1 MKKLFFFFAAAM
13 MAGSMMAQTPAQND
27 SIDNEIVEFTVVE
40 QMPEFPG
47 GQNALIQ
54 YLSQNIRY
62 PLIAKENKIQG
73 RTLVSFVVEKDGK
86 ISNVQVLRSSGDMM
100 LDREAMR
107 VIRSMPRW
115 RPGYMKGQPVRAEI
129 SYCTWNPE
137 EGN

>member
-1 MKKLFFFFAAAM
+1 M
-13 MAGSMMAQTPAQND
+13 MSVGMMAQTPAQND
-27 SIDNEIVEFTVVE
+27 SVENEIVEFTVVE

-47 GQNALIQ
+47 GQNGLIQ
-54 YLSQNIRY
+54 YLSKNIMY
-62 PLIAKENKIQG
+62 PIVAKENKIQG

-115 RPGYMKGQPVRAEI
+115 RPGFMKGQPVRVQYQI
-129 SYCTWNPE
+129 PITFKL
-137 EGN
+137 

>member
-1 MKKLFFFFAAAM
+1 MRRIFIFITAAM
-13 MAGSMMAQTPAQND
+13 LAGSMMAQTPAQND

-47 GQNALIQ
+47 GQNGLIQ
-54 YLSQNIRY
+54 YLSKNIMY
-62 PLIAKENKIQG
+62 PIVAKENKIQG

-107 VIRSMPRW
+107 VIRTMPRW
-115 RPGYMKGQPVRAEI
+115 RPGYMKGQPVRVQYQI
-129 SYCTWNPE
+129 PITFKL
-137 EGN
+137 

>member
-1 MKKLFFFFAAAM
+1 MRRIFIFITAM
-13 MAGSMMAQTPAQND
+13 LAGSMMAQTPVQSD
-27 SIDNEIVEFTVVE
+27 SIENEIVELTVVE

-73 RTLVSFVVEKDGK
+73 RTLVSFIVEKDGK

-107 VIRSMPRW
+107 VIRTMPRW
-115 RPGYMKGQPVRAEI
+115 RPGYMKGQPVRVQYQVPI
-129 SYCTWNPE
+129 TFKL
-137 EGN
+137 

>member
-1 MKKLFFFFAAAM
+1 VARIVINDKEYVEELVKR
-13 MAGSMMAQTPAQND
+13 QDDEEPAEESEGVFD
-27 SIDNEIVEFTVVE
+27 VVE

-54 YLSQNIRY
+54 YLSQNLRY

-73 RTLVSFVVEKDGK
+73 RTLVSFIVEKDGR
-86 ISNVQVLRSSGDMM
+86 ISTVEVLRSSGDMM

-115 RPGYMKGQPVRAEI
+115 RPGYMKGQPVRVQYQVPI
-129 SYCTWNPE
+129 TFKL
-137 EGN
+137 

>member
-1 MKKLFFFFAAAM
+1 MYIFITAAM
-13 MAGSMMAQTPAQND
+13 RAGSMMAQTPVQSD
-27 SIDNEIVEFTVVE
+27 SIENEIVELTVVE

>member
-1 MKKLFFFFAAAM
+1 MKRIVFFFAAAM
-13 MAGSMMAQTPAQND
+13 MSVGMMAQTPANND
-27 SIDNEIVEFTVVE
+27 SVENEIVEFTVVE

-47 GQNALIQ
+47 GQNGLIQ
-54 YLSQNIRY
+54 YLSKNIMY
-62 PLIAKENKIQG
+62 PIVAKENKIQG

-115 RPGYMKGQPVRAEI
+115 RPGFMKGQPVRVQYQI
-129 SYCTWNPE
+129 PITFKL
-137 EGN
+137 

>member
-47 GQNALIQ
+47 GQNGLIQ
-54 YLSQNIRY
+54 YLSKNIMY
-62 PLIAKENKIQG
+62 PIVAKENKIQG

-107 VIRSMPRW
+107 VIRTMPRW
-115 RPGYMKGQPVRAEI
+115 RPGYMKGQPVRVQYQI
-129 SYCTWNPE
+129 PITFKL
-137 EGN
+137 

>member
-13 MAGSMMAQTPAQND
+13 MAGSMMAQTPAQSD
-27 SIDNEIVEFTVVE
+27 SIENEIVELTVVE

-115 RPGYMKGQPVRAEI
+115 RPGFMKGQPVRVQYQVPI
-129 SYCTWNPE
+129 TFKL
-137 EGN
+137 

>member
-1 MKKLFFFFAAAM
+1 MRRIFIFITAM
-13 MAGSMMAQTPAQND
+13 LAGSMMAQTPVQSD
-27 SIDNEIVEFTVVE
+27 SIENEIVELTVVE

-73 RTLVSFVVEKDGK
+73 RTLVSFIVEKDGK

-115 RPGYMKGQPVRAEI
+115 RPGYMKGQPVRVQYQI
-129 SYCTWNPE
+129 PITFKL
-137 EGN
+137 

>member
-1 MKKLFFFFAAAM
+1 MRRIFIFITAAM
-13 MAGSMMAQTPAQND
+13 LAGSMMAQTPAQND
-27 SIDNEIVEFTVVE
+27 SIENEIVELTVVE

-73 RTLVSFVVEKDGK
+73 RTLVSFVVENDGK

-107 VIRSMPRW
+107 VIRTMPRW
-115 RPGYMKGQPVRAEI
+115 RPGYMKGQPVRVQYQI
-129 SYCTWNPE
+129 PITFKL
-137 EGN
+137 